1 MWLTIGAT
9 VVRDGEIDMDELTA
23 RLGEGINTSG
33 PTPGEFAEAI
43 QGADTGDG
51 VVVLTLAKEM
61 SSTHESALLAARLTG
76 GDVRVLDTGTAAG
89 AQGLVVLAAAK
100 ASQEGATLAQVVDAA
115 EAARRSAHLVAALT
129 SLEQLV
135 RSGRVPGAA
144 GWAGHWLGVNPMFE
158 FRGGKVRTLRPALS
172 RAAARERMVAMMASQ
187 RDGGDGSG
195 DLRLAVMHASDPKA
209 AEQLLDEACSKE
221 RPVSYFVG
229 SFSPV
234 MVAHTGTGL
243 LGLAWWRE
251 QPGEQHHHAPPERAT
266 GEG

>member
-1 MWLTIGAT
+1 MWLTIGST

-43 QGADTGDG
+43 KGADTGDG
-51 VVVLTLAKEM
+51 VVVLTLSKEM

-115 EAARRSAHLVAALT
+115 EAARRSAHLVATLT

-144 GWAGHWLGVNPMFE
+144 GWAGRWLGVNPMFE
-158 FRGGKVRTLRPALS
+158 FRAGKVRPLRPALS
-172 RAAARERMVAMMASQ
+172 RAAARERMVAMMANQ
-187 RDGGDGSG
+187 RDGDGSG

-209 AEQLLDEACSKE
+209 AELLLGEACSKE
-221 RPVSYFVG
+221 RPVSHLVG
-229 SFSPV
+229 PFSPV

-251 QPGEQHHHAPPERAT
+251 QPPPSPSGEEARR
-266 GEG
+266 GLRMG